1 MDILIFTIS
10 LVASFVFSLG
20 GIGGA
25 IILVP
30 ILITLGIPINT
41 ARPAG
46 LFYNIV
52 GMTSATV
59 SNIKNKR
66 LDFRQGIPIIISS
79 SLFAIVGAY
88 SSKFINDKVIIILFI
103 LFLMIS
109 GSLFLFHKKKE
120 GVEYKEKV
128 SFTALFLIGAFAGL
142 LSGILGIG
150 GGGIIAPLMLL
161 TGLDPKKSAV
171 TTAFVVPFSSLSGFL
186 TYWAMGQVDWRLL
199 LTVSTAGIIGA
210 TLGTAFMHRRLNSE
224 AVKRILAVMLLL
236 MAGKLF
242 LSVI

>member
-10 LVASFVFSLG
+10 IVASFVFALG

-30 ILITLGIPINT
+30 ILITIGIPINT
-41 ARPAG
+41 ARPTG

-66 LDFRQGIPIIISS
+66 LNFRQGIPIIISS
-79 SLFAIVGAY
+79 FLFAVVGAY
-88 SSKFINDKVIIILFI
+88 SSKFINDKIILILFI
-103 LFLMIS
+103 LFLLIS
-109 GSLFLFHKKKE
+109 GLMFLFHKKKE
-120 GVEYKEKV
+120 GVRYKEKA

-150 GGGIIAPLMLL
+150 GGGIISPLMLM

-199 LTVSTAGIIGA
+199 LIVSTAGVIGA
-210 TLGTAFMHRRLNSE
+210 TFGTAFMHKKLNSE
-224 AVKRILAVMLLL
+224 AVKKILSVMLLL
-236 MAGKLF
+236 MAGKL
-242 LSVI
+242 LMSVI